1 MRNIPIIGTV
11 RSSSNAASL
20 SVDCIIVVTDGCM
33 TDKIEVYIKREE
45 VATGEAVG
53 GKVIGEHGC
62 TVIRGVKTEKMMP
75 EADRETLDIVNQ
87 FANDKGL
94 SVEVCNL
101 GTFAGR
107 LKARRKGITKTPTIV
122 IGNSRIEG
130 EYPSEVLRS
139 KLESYLSK

>member
-1 MRNIPIIGTV
+1 MI
-11 RSSSNAASL
+11 
-20 SVDCIIVVTDGCM
+20 
-33 TDKIEVYIKREE
+33 DKIEVYIKREE

-53 GKVIGEHGC
+53 GKVVGEHGC

-94 SVEVCNL
+94 SVELCNL

-122 IGNSRIEG
+122 IGNSKIEG

-139 KLESYLSK
+139 KLESHLSK